1 MSETRGESGMAQ
13 QSRFVELLVESGALL
28 SGEFKLKNGKI
39 SPYFIDFGALPDGRH
54 LDQLGEQ
61 FAEAIVDSVGLDG
74 FDVVFGPAYKA
85 IPIAVATAIAIS
97 HKYAVSKRY
106 AFNRK
111 VPKAYGEAR
120 QLLGGTIRH
129 EDRVVIV
136 DDVFTDGGAKL
147 ETIELLRDGPD
158 PDVVGV
164 IVGVDRSEPGALERF
179 DRASGGVP
187 VRSICTMDDIRA
199 FFPVAADAD
208 HTRSVHRR

>member
-1 MSETRGESGMAQ
+1 MAQ

-28 SGEFKLKNGKI
+28 SGEFKLKNGQF

-54 LDQLGEQ
+54 LDLLGEQ
-61 FAEAIVDSVGLDG
+61 FADVIVDSVGLDG

-120 QLLGGTIRH
+120 QLLGGTISH
-129 EDRVVIV
+129 EDRVIIV

-147 ETIELLRDGPD
+147 ETIELLREGPD
-158 PDVVGV
+158 PDVIGV

-179 DRASGGVP
+179 HSASGGVP
-187 VRSICTMDDIRA
+187 VRSICSMDDIRE
-199 FFPVAADAD
+199 FFPVTADAD
-208 HTRSVHRR
+208 RNGSVRRH